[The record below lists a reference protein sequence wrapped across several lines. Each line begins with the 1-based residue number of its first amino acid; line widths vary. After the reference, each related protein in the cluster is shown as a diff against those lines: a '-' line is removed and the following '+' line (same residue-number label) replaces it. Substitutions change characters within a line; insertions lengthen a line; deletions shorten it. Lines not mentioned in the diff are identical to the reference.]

1 MSFLWLDILVKVVK
15 ITANE
20 NIQLLFLI
28 KEKYRETKV
37 TSKNVNNHC
46 NFTSKSSEFWSYL
59 RFQECVQEK

>member
-1 MSFLWLDILVKVVK
+1 MSFLWLNILVKVVK

-37 TSKNVNNHC
+37 TSKNVSNHC
-46 NFTSKSSEFWSYL
+46 DFTSKSSEF
-59 RFQECVQEK
+59 